1 MDHVKRAEELFLQ
14 GYNCA
19 QATFAAFCDVTGLEF
34 ETALRLVS
42 GMGGGMGK
50 LREVCGACSAMFL
63 VLGMA
68 DGYSE
73 AEDAQGKA
81 HTYAQVQLLAQKF
94 KDAHGTI
101 ICRELLE
108 GVSTDP
114 SPLPEARTAEYYQ
127 KRPCARYVRTAAQII
142 EDFLA
147 GK

>member
-81 HTYAQVQLLAQKF
+81 HTYAQVHLLAQAF
-94 KDAHGTI
+94 KAQHGTL
-101 ICRELLE
+101 ICRELLR
-108 GVSTDP
+108 GVATDP
-114 SPLPEARTAEYYQ
+114 TPLPDARTEAYYQ
-127 KRPCARYVRTAAQII
+127 KRPCVRYVRTAAQIM

-147 GK
+147 KR